1 MQKYYLYKSIYQ
13 YKYAKLY
20 RNNNKEKNHIR
31 KGKKTKKRKEKRE
44 KRKEK
49 REKKDKK
56 GKESKKTIIKKR
68 VEKNKK

>member
-44 KRKEK
+44 KRK
-49 REKKDKK
+49 KKDKK

>member
-44 KRKEK
+44 K
-49 REKKDKK
+49 KDKK

-68 VEKNKK
+68 AEKNKK

>member
-44 KRKEK
+44 KRK
-49 REKKDKK
+49 KKDKK

-68 VEKNKK
+68 AEKNKK

>member
-49 REKKDKK
+49 KKIR
-56 GKESKKTIIKKR
+56 KERNPRKQ
-68 VEKNKK
+68 

>member
-31 KGKKTKKRKEKRE
+31 KGKKTKKRKEKRK
-44 KRKEK
+44 KRK
-49 REKKDKK
+49 KKIR
-56 GKESKKTIIKKR
+56 KERNPRKQ
-68 VEKNKK
+68 

>member
-44 KRKEK
+44 K
-49 REKKDKK
+49 KDKK

>member
-44 KRKEK
+44 KRK
-49 REKKDKK
+49 KKIR
-56 GKESKKTIIKKR
+56 KERNPRKQ
-68 VEKNKK
+68 